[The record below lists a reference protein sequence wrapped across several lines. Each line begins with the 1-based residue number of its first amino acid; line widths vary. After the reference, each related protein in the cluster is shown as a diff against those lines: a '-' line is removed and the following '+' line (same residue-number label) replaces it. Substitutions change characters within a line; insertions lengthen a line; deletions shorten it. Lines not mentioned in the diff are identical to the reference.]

1 MGPYMLYR
9 KGQKK
14 KKKSL
19 FSTPNNIWECNT
31 ENTPKESKTLPVVRV
46 FLKST
51 QGTRQ
56 HIF

>member
-14 KKKSL
+14 KGL
-19 FSTPNNIWECNT
+19 FSTPNKIWECNT
-31 ENTPKESKTLPVVRV
+31 ENTPKESKTLPVVGV
-46 FLKST
+46 FLKSS